1 MEQIPESRMDKWHRL
16 SQRLQKT
23 AMFVMAFMVLLTF
36 MMTNLLAIM
45 WQSSDWLVGAVL
57 PGVVTTLT
65 NTERAK
71 YNVAPLSRNTVLD
84 AAAQMKAEHM
94 AAEEYF
100 AHDSPGGLTP
110 WYWFEQAG
118 YVYAHAGENLAV
130 HFQDSDEVVK
140 AWMNSPTHKANVVG
154 SQYTEIGIG
163 TAKGRYKGYDTVF
176 VVQLF
181 GTPAKRPVVVPP
193 EPVVVTEVPNIDSLA
208 VAENE
213 ALAIAQREEARAN
226 TDVDELVAPNGT
238 DSPSYDEDPILQES
252 YGTIEEPGE
261 VEGSFITI
269 SEESPGLAVVDLM
282 PTSFVATS
290 SGLPPS
296 LESREFVAQ
305 TSTPALSTLATKPR
319 TILQGVYMV
328 IGTIVLLLLIIS
340 IILGY
345 RSHHIRP
352 VLAGVGLLMLMSV
365 LFVWHIAVTGGA
377 VVA

>member
-1 MEQIPESRMDKWHRL
+1 MVIAMEKIPESRLDRWYRL

-36 MMTNLLAIM
+36 MMTNLLAVM

-65 NTERAK
+65 NNERAK
-71 YNVAPLSRNTVLD
+71 YNVAPLLRNTLLD

-100 AHDSPGGLTP
+100 AHNSPGGITP

-118 YVYAHAGENLAV
+118 YVYSHAGENLAV

-163 TAKGRYKGYDTVF
+163 TAKGRYKGYETVF

-181 GTPAKRPVVVPP
+181 GTPAIRPIVIAP
-193 EPVVVTEVPNIDSLA
+193 ESELLTVTEVMSSSTTEDGPVVL
-208 VAENE
+208 
-213 ALAIAQREEARAN
+213 
-226 TDVDELVAPNGT
+226 NGT
-238 DSPSYDEDPILQES
+238 DLDVFGEDPVLQES
-252 YGTIEEPGE
+252 YGVTNEVGE
-261 VEGSFITI
+261 VEGSFITTEDPSSLTKVNFI
-269 SEESPGLAVVDLM
+269 P
-282 PTSFVATS
+282 PSFVATS
-290 SGLPPS
+290 SGLLPS
-296 LESREFVAQ
+296 LESRGYAVESDTKTISA
-305 TSTPALSTLATKPR
+305 LATKPR
-319 TILQGVYMV
+319 TVLQVIYTV
-328 IGTIVLLLLIIS
+328 IGSIVLLLLLIS